1 MHHATFDGLRRT
13 ATHAAGMV
21 ILSFACIGASNA
33 QSSAPPAGA
42 AAQAQVAAQVP
53 VTGKARLRVFSQ
65 NGITIHLYQNSVCIG
80 KGRKITVGGLGK
92 TFFSSLVGRTTNT
105 SVGMKE
111 TPNTRNLAKRDKLG
125 SKAYFQEFEFPAN
138 EPVSV
143 AMHFQNVELS
153 AGCKLVGGTFTP
165 VAGKEYELQLD
176 TTRPQCVADVQEIT
190 ENNQGEVVMK
200 AADTVATTECN

>member
-1 MHHATFDGLRRT
+1 MHHATVDSLRRK

-33 QSSAPPAGA
+33 QNSAPPAGA
-42 AAQAQVAAQVP
+42 AAQAPVA
-53 VTGKARLRVFSQ
+53 GKARLRVFSQ

-125 SKAYFQEFEFPAN
+125 SKAYFQEYEFAAN

-143 AMHFQNVELS
+143 AMQFQNVELS

-165 VAGKEYELQLD
+165 AAGKEYELALD
-176 TTRPQCVADVQEIT
+176 ATRPQCVADVQEIA
-190 ENNQGEVVMK
+190 ENSQGEVVMK
-200 AADTVATTECN
+200 AADTAPTTDCN

>member
-1 MHHATFDGLRRT
+1 MHHAPLDGLHRK
-13 ATHAAGMV
+13 ATHAAGML

-33 QSSAPPAGA
+33 QTGASPAGA
-42 AAQAQVAAQVP
+42 AAQAPVA
-53 VTGKARLRVFSQ
+53 GKARLRVFAQ

-80 KGRKITVGGLGK
+80 KGRKSTVGGLGK

-143 AMHFQNVELS
+143 AMHFQDVELS

-165 VAGKEYELQLD
+165 AAGKEYELELD
-176 TTRPQCVADVQEIT
+176 VTRPQCVAVVQEIA
-190 ENNQGEVVMK
+190 ESNQGEVVMK
-200 AADTVATTECN
+200 DADTVPTTDCN